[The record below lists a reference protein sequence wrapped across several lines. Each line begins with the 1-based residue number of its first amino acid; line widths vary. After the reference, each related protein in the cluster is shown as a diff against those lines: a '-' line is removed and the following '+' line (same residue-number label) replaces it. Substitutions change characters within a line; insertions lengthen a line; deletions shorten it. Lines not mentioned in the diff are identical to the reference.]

1 MYCQKCRVPL
11 KVDASLD
18 DLNARAFELL
28 VGSGVKYQQ
37 SVVSQSRFNYSVERK
52 DRYDQAS
59 KHSGPPV
66 HKRTIPAPR
75 CDDDDNYSISDGGRP
90 PEMSFV
96 EVTQSQ
102 VVSPGSAKTDG
113 PKGENAITTQSSAK
127 DVTDNISMA
136 ARVSKNE
143 KLFAILSSHSDI
155 DHPICSECTS
165 LLLQSY
171 TARLAAATR
180 ERDAYAG
187 FLKQLQQDAAA
198 SVGEEDAKAE
208 KELVDLQKEDEERM
222 QELLVLEKEKAE
234 LEAELAGL
242 EEESKA
248 LDDEEQAFWAS
259 RNAFD
264 EEMHVLSTDLASL
277 QLKLLHDEQQ
287 LEKLQRTNVYN
298 DTFCIGHDGS
308 FATINGLRLGRLPGH
323 NVEWAEI
330 NAGWGQTL
338 LLLATVAERLSYDFQ
353 GYRLRPMGS
362 TSRIEKLEYPQ
373 TAPTSSQSSVPSSQR
388 SKLTADSSQP
398 KVTSF
403 DLFSSGEMPLAR
415 LRIYQKFDNGLAA
428 FLGCLAQ
435 LGDYVD
441 KLPAGRNDGRPGSA
455 RATST
460 RSIMPKAVF
469 PYRIQGDKIG
479 NDKSGFVSIK
489 LGVGFQQQQD
499 ENFTRACKYA
509 LTCCK
514 FLLAHLSAID
524 NAPA

>member
-1 MYCQKCRVPL
+1 MYCQKCRTPL

-18 DLNARAFELL
+18 DLNPAAFELL
-28 VGSGVKYQQ
+28 VGSGVKPQQ
-37 SVVSQSRFNYSVERK
+37 SVASSSRFNYPVERK
-52 DRYDQAS
+52 ERYDRAS
-59 KHSGPPV
+59 KQSGPPV

-75 CDDDDNYSISDGGRP
+75 GDDDDSYSITTVVRP

-102 VVSPGSAKTDG
+102 VFNPTSAKTNG
-113 PKGENAITTQSSAK
+113 PNNDNTTTAQSSVK
-127 DVTDNISMA
+127 DVPDSVSMA
-136 ARVSKNE
+136 AKVLKND
-143 KLFAILSSHSDI
+143 KLFSILSSHSDI

-187 FLKQLQQDAAA
+187 FLKQLQQNAAA
-198 SVGEEDAKAE
+198 GVGEDDAKAE
-208 KELVDLQKEDEERM
+208 KELADLQKEDEERM
-222 QELLVLEKEKAE
+222 KEVLALEKEKAQ
-234 LEAELAGL
+234 LEAELADL

-248 LDDEEQAFWAS
+248 LGEEEQAFWAS

-264 EEMHVLSTDLASL
+264 EEMHVLNTDLASL
-277 QLKLLHDEQQ
+277 QLKFRHDEQQ

-338 LLLATVAERLSYDFQ
+338 LLLATVAERLGYEFQ

-373 TAPTSSQSSVPSSQR
+373 RAPPSNQSSVPGNQR
-388 SKLTADSSQP
+388 SRPTADSSQP

-403 DLFSSGEMPLAR
+403 ELFSSGEIPLAR
-415 LRIYQKFDNGLAA
+415 LRIYSRFDNGLAA
-428 FLGCLAQ
+428 FLDCLSQ

-441 KLPAGRNDGRPGSA
+441 KLPVGGNDGRLGSA
-455 RATST
+455 RAPST
-460 RSIMPKAVF
+460 RPLPKAVL

-514 FLLAHLSAID
+514 YLLAHLSAID
-524 NAPA
+524 SGPA